1 MKIIQKYTIKK
12 QRHASL
18 MAKHAKLVSICN
30 NENALNYLWRGDKR
44 KLAMFRTA
52 GRVAMGKIQ
61 FHRIS

>member
-1 MKIIQKYTIKK
+1 
-12 QRHASL
+12 